1 MPNGRRWH
9 LSTDD
14 KKLWFFIRRTYFPR
28 SLHPSSTLFRNK
40 RFGLNEMF
48 HCAMTNRTTWWDFLC
63 IKYSKFWSPALKHYV
78 EDKLL
83 ISEVC
88 PHWSL
93 QLVTTRSIYF
103 YDLQQVHEMG
113 FFLLLWLLLLMMQCF
128 DKISLAHWWIS

>member
-1 MPNGRRWH
+1 MEEDGISAPTIKSYDFSSGGLTFQGACTLAPH
-9 LSTDD
+9 SSE
-14 KKLWFFIRRTYFPR
+14 IRGLA
-28 SLHPSSTLFRNK
+28 SMKCSS
-40 RFGLNEMF
+40 
-48 HCAMTNRTTWWDFLC
+48 AMTNRTTWWDFLC
-63 IKYSKFWSPALKHYV
+63 KKYRKFWSPALKHYV

-113 FFLLLWLLLLMMQCF
+113 FFLLLLIIWLLCNVSI
-128 DKISLAHWWIS
+128 KYH

>member
-1 MPNGRRWH
+1 MEEDGISAPTIKSYDFSSGGLTFRA
-9 LSTDD
+9 
-14 KKLWFFIRRTYFPR
+14 R